1 MSEPVVEGL
10 EALARRARAFAE
22 AALADLSHGDES
34 IEATD
39 RAAREALGRLAS
51 GGWLAHVAPADRCA
65 AVCVLREE
73 LARVSGLADTTF
85 VMQGLGTGP
94 IFLFGSEAQKAEWV
108 GRAARGEA
116 VAAFALTEPEAGSD
130 VAAMTTVARR
140 DGDDYVIDGDKTLI
154 SNAGLA
160 DVYCLF
166 ARTSSAGRAGL
177 SAFVVPARA
186 PGLVVSERFAMLAA
200 HPIGALR
207 LRGCRVPASAR
218 IGEEGDGFRIAMAC
232 LDRFRPTVGAA
243 AVGFAQ
249 RALEEAVARARSRR
263 QFDRTLAEHQGVR
276 LAIADMK
283 SQLDAARLLVQRA
296 AAAVDAGAK
305 DATRRSA
312 MAKLYA
318 TEAAQRIVDASLQIQ
333 GGQGLVR
340 GRPVEQLYREVRAL
354 RIYEGTS
361 EIQKLVIA
369 REVLGRIE
377 VHGGGR
383 S

>member
-1 MSEPVVEGL
+1 VSDLL
-10 EALARRARAFAE
+10 ELGRRARAFAE
-22 AALADLSHGDES
+22 AELATLPHDDES
-34 IEATD
+34 VEATD
-39 RAAREALGRLAS
+39 RAAREAVARLAK
-51 GGWLAHVAPADRCA
+51 GGWLEHVAPPRSCA
-65 AVCVLREE
+65 AICVLREE
-73 LARVSGLADTTF
+73 IARVSGLADLAF

-94 IFLFGSEAQKAEWV
+94 LALFGTDAQKAEWLPK
-108 GRAARGEA
+108 AARGEA
-116 VAAFALTEPEAGSD
+116 IAAFALTEPEAGSD
-130 VAAMTTVARR
+130 VAAVTTTARR
-140 DGDDYVIDGDKTLI
+140 EGDAYVVDGDKTLI
-154 SNAGLA
+154 SNAGIA
-160 DVYCLF
+160 DVMCLF

-177 SAFVVPARA
+177 SAFVVPTAT
-186 PGLVVSERFAMLAA
+186 PGVVVAERFAMLAP

-207 LRGCRVPASAR
+207 FTGVRVPASAR

-249 RALEEAVARARSRR
+249 RALDESVARATARR
-263 QFDRTLAEHQGVR
+263 QFDRTLAELQGVQF
-276 LAIADMK
+276 AIADMK
-283 SQLDAARLLVQRA
+283 LQLDAARLLVHRA
-296 AAAVDAGAK
+296 AAAVDAGK
-305 DATRRSA
+305 QEATRRSA

-318 TEAAQRIVDASLQIQ
+318 TEAAQRIVDAGLQIQ

-369 REVLGRIE
+369 REVL
-377 VHGGGR
+377 R

>member
-1 MSEPVVEGL
+1 VSASATESL
-10 EALARRARAFAE
+10 ESLARRARAFAE
-22 AALADLSHGDES
+22 AELADLPHDDES
-34 IEATD
+34 IAGTD
-39 RAAREALGRLAS
+39 HAAREALARLAR
-51 GGWLAHVAPADRCA
+51 GGWLELVAPAQRCA
-65 AVCVLREE
+65 VVCVLREE
-73 LARVSGLADTTF
+73 LARVSGLADTMF

-94 IFLFGSEAQKAEWV
+94 LFLFGSGAQRADWV
-108 GRAARGEA
+108 PRAARGDA

-130 VAAMTTVARR
+130 VGAMTTMARR
-140 DGDDYVIDGDKTLI
+140 DGADYVIDGQKTLI

-177 SAFVVPARA
+177 SAFVVPAA
-186 PGLVVSERFAMLAA
+186 TPGLVVSERFAMLAA
-200 HPIGALR
+200 HPIGSLR
-207 LRGCRVPASAR
+207 LEGCRVPASAR

-243 AVGFAQ
+243 AVGFAE

-263 QFDRTLAEHQGVR
+263 QFDRALAELQGVQF
-276 LAIADMK
+276 AIADMK
-283 SQLDAARLLVQRA
+283 TELDAARLLVRRA

-318 TEAAQRIVDASLQIQ
+318 TEAAQRVVDASLQIQ

-361 EIQKLVIA
+361 EIQRLVIA
-369 REVLGRIE
+369 REVL
-377 VHGGGR
+377 R